1 MNPELLRNLWLE
13 ITPQRLLAMPVILAL
28 IFAGAW
34 LLDGHMAAAF
44 TVSAAVIAY
53 LLIAVVWGARLA
65 AESLTEE
72 FEQGTWDGQRV
83 SGLSARAIVWGKL
96 LGGSAFAW
104 YGGALCLLVYV
115 WASWRALGAGVVGLI
130 LLTLLSL
137 ALTAQALSLLSTLA
151 LWRKR
156 RSPQIRQT
164 RTIYSALL
172 VLLLFT
178 HGFGVLHGLAVGRVP
193 PVVWYGHV
201 LPGLPFFA
209 LSSVV
214 FAAWTVYGAHRLM
227 RGDLQYRN
235 GPLPWTVFLLFLIAY
250 TGGWLYSGPGDIAIP
265 MIGFKLAPELMQLAL
280 AAALCGAMV
289 YLTVLYEPK
298 DWLRLHRL
306 SVMWHQSR
314 LRALQETPLWLS
326 SLVLTVLFAIA
337 LCVRTLLEQ
346 PPSDCIAV
354 LAGTTN
360 LLCFLGRDLLL
371 ILWLNGAPDAPRRA
385 DSAAILYLAVLY
397 LLLPALLLVAHLP
410 ALTGLFNP
418 LVAFLQPVWLV
429 AGVFEL
435 TAMLDLTR
443 RRRRNLQSLR
453 PIR

>member
-13 ITPQRLLAMPVILAL
+13 ITPQRLLAMPAILGL

-34 LLDGHMAAAF
+34 LLDGHVLSAF
-44 TVSAAVIAY
+44 SISAAIIGY

-72 FEQGTWDGQRV
+72 FEQGTWDSQRV
-83 SGLSARAIVWGKL
+83 SGLSAHAIVWGKL

-104 YGGALCLLVYV
+104 YGGALCLLMYV
-115 WASWRALGAGVVGLI
+115 WASWRGLGAATVGLI

-178 HGFGVLHGLAVGRVP
+178 HGFGIVHGLAIGRVA
-193 PVVWYGHV
+193 PVVWYSNS

-214 FAAWTVYGAHRLM
+214 FAAWAVYGANRLM
-227 RGDLQYRN
+227 RSELQYRN
-235 GPLPWTVFLLFLIAY
+235 GPLPWILFLLFLIVYA
-250 TGGWLYSGPGDIAIP
+250 GGWLYTGRGPLVLPIIA
-265 MIGFKLAPELMQLAL
+265 FKLAPDLLQLAL
-280 AAALCGAMV
+280 GAALCGAMV

-298 DWLRLHRL
+298 DWLRLRRL
-306 SVMWHQSR
+306 SHLWHQNR
-314 LRALQETPLWLS
+314 LRAVQDTPLWVS
-326 SLVLTVLFAIA
+326 SLGLAILFAIA
-337 LCVRTLLEQ
+337 FCVRTLMSEPL
-346 PPSDCIAV
+346 SDGIAV
-354 LAGTTN
+354 LAGTAN

-371 ILWLNGAPDAPRRA
+371 VLWLNGAPGAPRRA

-397 LLLPALLLVAHLP
+397 ALLPALLLIAHLS

-418 LVAFLQPVWLV
+418 VVAFLQPVWLV

-443 RRRRNLQSLR
+443 RRRRALQLLR
-453 PIR
+453 VRR